1 MVAGC
6 APSPFTLS
14 TAVNQRKVLAGI
26 GIPLKLE
33 PLALGEGS
41 HAASVP
47 ASSLSGAVSE
57 QISATR
63 PSAPT
68 VTTGATHVRP
78 TRAAMLSALPPA
90 SPVQPRTFVKAAT
103 NLASARARQP
113 PGAVSTGSPR
123 VAARA

>member
-14 TAVNQRKVLAGI
+14 TAVNQRKALAEI
-26 GIPLKLE
+26 GVPLKLE
-33 PLALGEGS
+33 RLALGEGS

-47 ASSLSGAVSE
+47 ASSLASAVGG
-57 QISATR
+57 QIPATR

-68 VTTGATHVRP
+68 VTTEATHLRSTRP
-78 TRAAMLSALPPA
+78 AMLPALPLA

-113 PGAVSTGSPR
+113 PGAVSTG
-123 VAARA
+123 